1 MHIVETGKRMKALLP
16 CGLDQEGH
24 SIHPEPGDPQLHPE
38 PDDLLHLLPHP
49 RVGDVQIR
57 LEVIEAMEVV
67 AADLAVERPRG
78 LLDPGEYHALVSIG
92 WLVLRPDVVIAEAG
106 VAGPGSL
113 EPRMLIRVILDLVL

>member
-1 MHIVETGKRMKALLP
+1 MHIVETGNRMKALLP

-24 SIHPEPGDPQLHPE
+24 SIHPE

-78 LLDPGEYHALVSIG
+78 LLDPGEHHALVSIG

-113 EPRMLIRVILDLVL
+113 EPRMLI